1 MQLSTSVS
9 LKQKQSLVMTP
20 QLQQAIKLLQM
31 TNLDL
36 SQYLSDQS
44 FENPFIE
51 VEEEHKTESSKD
63 SEKDPKLEETGET
76 VDPTNPEKALKD
88 DPTAHEDFDNQFD
101 NNILD
106 YGSTKISK
114 GESDWDTIANSVAD
128 DKLCLSEYV
137 SRQIDLAFSKPKDR
151 LIALAFSESLE
162 ESGWINKSL
171 EDIAEL
177 TGSKI
182 QETDKILKKLQEFEP
197 AGIFARSLS
206 ECLAIQCK
214 EANVYSEEMQIM
226 LENLILLS
234 KGELKALAKKC
245 KCSLERISELLKII
259 RSMNPKPGEI
269 FETSHQPISAPDLIV
284 KRKGNGWSV
293 DLNRSTLPSININEN
308 YASKVASRRDDN
320 AAQDYASQAIA
331 SARWLKRALEQRN
344 STTLIISAEIIKK
357 QQQFLEHG
365 LDYLKPLSLKDI
377 ADSVGMHEST
387 VSRVTTGLLLNT
399 PRGSLPLKSLF
410 SVTIDKTEGNEGAS
424 AAAVRNMIRKIL
436 DQEKPGKPLS
446 DENIAKKISANG
458 IKLAR
463 RTVAKYREML
473 NIPSSSER
481 RRLAKI
487 SLI

>member
-1 MQLSTSVS
+1 MQLSTSVN

-51 VEEEHKTESSKD
+51 VEEDTKSESHKDVQPDKGKED
-63 SEKDPKLEETGET
+63 
-76 VDPTNPEKALKD
+76 TNEDLDTNSPEKALSD
-88 DPTAHEDFDNQFD
+88 DPTANEDFDNRFD
-101 NNILD
+101 NSQID
-106 YGSTKISK
+106 FGSSYVTS
-114 GESDWDTIANSVAD
+114 GDSDWDVIANSVAD
-128 DKLCLSEYV
+128 NKICLSEHV
-137 SRQIDLAFSKPKDR
+137 AKQIDLEFTEQKDR
-151 LIALAFSESLE
+151 LIAMAFAESLE
-162 ESGWINKSL
+162 GSGWISKSV
-171 EDIAEL
+171 EDIAKL
-177 TGSKI
+177 TGSKLE
-182 QETDKILKKLQEFEP
+182 ETEKVMFKLQQFEP
-197 AGIFARSLS
+197 TGIFARSLS

-214 EANVYSEEMQIM
+214 EAEVYSEEMQIL
-226 LENLILLS
+226 LENLLLLS
-234 KGELKALAKKC
+234 KGELKALAKRC

-269 FETSHQPISAPDLIV
+269 FENTSQPISAPDLIV
-284 KRKGNGWSV
+284 RKGSNGWIV

-308 YASKVASRRDDN
+308 YASKVSSRRNDN
-320 AAQDYASQAIA
+320 VAQDYASQAIA

-357 QQQFLEHG
+357 QQNFLEEG
-365 LDYLKPLSLKDI
+365 LDQLKPLSLKDI
-377 ADSVGMHEST
+377 AEAVGMHEST
-387 VSRVTTGLLLNT
+387 VSRVTTGLLINT

-410 SVTIDKTEGNEGAS
+410 SVTIDKTEGTDGAS

-436 DQEKPGKPLS
+436 DREQPGKPFS
-446 DENIAKKISANG
+446 DENIAKQISANG

-487 SLI
+487 SLL

>member
-1 MQLSTSVS
+1 MQLSTSVN

-51 VEEEHKTESSKD
+51 VEDENKSEVTKD
-63 SEKDPKLEETGET
+63 NDDLPNEVHPSDSIDAST
-76 VDPTNPEKALKD
+76 PEKALAD
-88 DPTAHEDFDNQFD
+88 DPTAHEDYDNRFDSSL
-101 NNILD
+101 ID
-106 YGSTKISK
+106 YGSSK
-114 GESDWDTIANSVAD
+114 TSKSDNDWDVIANSVAD
-128 DKLCLSEYV
+128 NKICLSEHV
-137 SRQIDLAFSKPKDR
+137 SRQIELSFSDPKER

-162 ESGWINKSL
+162 GSGWINKSV
-171 EDIAEL
+171 EEIALL

-182 QETDKILKKLQEFEP
+182 QDTEDVLKRLQEFEP
-197 AGIFARSLS
+197 SGIFARSLS
-206 ECLAIQCK
+206 ECLAIQCR
-214 EANVYSEEMQIM
+214 EAKVYNQEMQIL
-226 LENLILLS
+226 LENLLLLS
-234 KGELKALAKKC
+234 KGELKILAKRC

-269 FETSHQPISAPDLIV
+269 FENNHQPISAPDLIV
-284 KRKGNGWSV
+284 RKNSNGWTV

-308 YASKVASRRDDN
+308 YASNVAKRKNDN

-357 QQQFLEHG
+357 QQQFLENG
-365 LDYLKPLSLKDI
+365 LDHLKPLSLKDI
-377 ADSVGMHEST
+377 AESVGMHEST

-410 SVTIDKTEGNEGAS
+410 SVTIDKMEGNEGAS

-446 DENIAKKISANG
+446 DENIAKQISDNG
-458 IKLAR
+458 IRLAR